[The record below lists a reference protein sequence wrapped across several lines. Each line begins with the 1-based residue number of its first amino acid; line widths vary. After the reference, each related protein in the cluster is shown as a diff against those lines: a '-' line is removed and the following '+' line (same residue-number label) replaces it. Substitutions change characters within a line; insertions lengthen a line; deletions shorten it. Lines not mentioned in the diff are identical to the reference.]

1 MGCLFLL
8 CHIVYPH
15 GNRKDWCL
23 AVEELGRMPGAL
35 EKGWRQYPVPAPQ
48 AV

>member
-15 GNRKDWCL
+15 GNREDWCP

-35 EKGWRQYPVPAPQ
+35 ENGQRQYPGPAPQ